1 MDQESC
7 FVNTRGVVP
16 SKESFVEFV
25 GYLCVNV
32 FHLPSGFRRQTQHY
46 LHFSVEE
53 MRQGEINHVLSVR
66 DVARKWRSWD
76 LNPGRLNLAPVCI
89 ATTLHLAE
97 GTQLFIHKKNKQMTF
112 GLLHAFF
119 SWLDPRC
126 LVTKR
131 S

>member
-1 MDQESC
+1 MYFTFPVALGDKH
-7 FVNTRGVVP
+7 N
-16 SKESFVEFV
+16 
-25 GYLCVNV
+25 Y
-32 FHLPSGFRRQTQHY
+32 Y

-53 MRQGEINHVLSVR
+53 MRQGEINHVLTLR
-66 DVARKWRSWD
+66 NVARKWRSWD
-76 LNPGRLNLAPVCI
+76 LNPGRLNLALVCI

-97 GTQLFIHKKNKQMTF
+97 GTQIFIHKKKKQMTL

-119 SWLDPRC
+119 SWLDPKC